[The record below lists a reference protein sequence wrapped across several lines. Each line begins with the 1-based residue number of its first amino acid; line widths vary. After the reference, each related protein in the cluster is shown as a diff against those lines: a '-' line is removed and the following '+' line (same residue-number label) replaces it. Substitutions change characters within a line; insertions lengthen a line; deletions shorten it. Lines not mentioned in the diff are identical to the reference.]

1 MIYNREAALA
11 YLHQNVHSESLRKHC
26 LAVEAGMWGYGL
38 KLGLDEESLES
49 WRVLG
54 LLHDIDFEAHP
65 DQHPLVGLGW
75 LKEAGYPEDFVDA
88 VWGHAQ
94 DDPLARKSLMAK
106 ALFAVDELS
115 SFIVAVAL
123 MRPEG
128 FEGLGFKSVNKKLKD
143 KAFARAV
150 DRDGIRL
157 GAEALALPLNELV
170 EAVIQGLV
178 AQEAQLKAQGMS
190 LL

>member
-1 MIYNREAALA
+1 MLYDRTHVLTL
-11 YLHQNVHSESLRKHC
+11 LHRHVQSESLRKHC
-26 LAVEAGMWGYGL
+26 LAVEAGMLGAARHF
-38 KLGLDEESLES
+38 GLDEAQVAE
-49 WRVLG
+49 WQAVG

-65 DQHPLVGLGW
+65 EQHPHIGVGW
-75 LKEAGYPEDFVDA
+75 LQEAGYPDA
-88 VWGHAQ
+88 FLEAVVGHAQ
-94 DDPLARKSLMAK
+94 DDPAKRTSLMAK

-128 FEGLGFKSVNKKLKD
+128 FTGLGFKSVNKKLKD

-150 DRDGIRL
+150 DREGIRL
-157 GAEALALPLNELV
+157 GAEALETPLAELV

-178 AQEAQLKAQGMS
+178 LQETRLATEGQS